1 MKKVILFI
9 AIFGISEI
17 SKAQTVW
24 PLSSQYVY
32 FGNPALNQNNAN
44 NYALLQHQAGRTTLN
59 SPDLINF
66 RISNADKMTLD
77 NNGNLGIG
85 ITTPKRKLHVN
96 GDILVSSGNSI
107 TLGEVSPTSG
117 RFQIV
122 NASSCCYNTYVNYT
136 GGVYFRRDGQG
147 SSLGLLNDGN
157 VTIGVY
163 ESFDKTYANTSGFR
177 LMVNG
182 GIMCE
187 KLRVIGNVP
196 DSDYVFEENYRLKT
210 LEEVYDFITKNKHLP
225 EVPSAKCFKE
235 DGYNVG
241 DMDDLLLRKVE
252 EMTLYIIQMN
262 KEIESLK
269 LLVNKTN

>member
-96 GDILVSSGNSI
+96 GDILVPSGNSI
-107 TLGEVSPTSG
+107 YLGEVSPTSG
-117 RFQIV
+117 SLRIE
-122 NASSCCYNTYVNYT
+122 NAACCYNTYISHT
-136 GGVYFRRDGQG
+136 GGVYFRTDGKV
-147 SSLGLLNDGN
+147 SLGLLGDGN
-157 VTIGVY
+157 VTIGVW
-163 ESFDKTYANTSGFR
+163 ESYDKTYANTSGHK

-182 GIMCE
+182 GILCE
-187 KLRVIGNVP
+187 KLKVIGDVP
-196 DSDYVFEENYRLKT
+196 NSDYVFEKNYKLKS
-210 LEEVYDFITKNKHLP
+210 LEEVNSFIKLNKHLP

-235 DGYNVG
+235 DGYSVG
-241 DMDDLLLRKVE
+241 EMDDLLLRKVE